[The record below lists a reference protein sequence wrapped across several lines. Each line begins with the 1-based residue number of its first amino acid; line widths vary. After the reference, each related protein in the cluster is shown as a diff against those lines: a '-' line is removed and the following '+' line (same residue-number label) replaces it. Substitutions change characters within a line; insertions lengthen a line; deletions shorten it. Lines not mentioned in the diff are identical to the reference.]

1 LQTSTLIISA
11 LKTKKTQ
18 EVVENIAR
26 YNISCSSCPTTI
38 LQLVLGSP
46 AKMKIF
52 LESLPS
58 RQGFSKY
65 LKGFL
70 GFLYGLAMLMYMI
83 SPNEVKP
90 ETDDAMDTMFGWI
103 DDSSS
108 VIYLS
113 LYVII
118 LFIMVA

>member
-1 LQTSTLIISA
+1 
-11 LKTKKTQ
+11 
-18 EVVENIAR
+18 
-26 YNISCSSCPTTI
+26 
-38 LQLVLGSP
+38 
-46 AKMKIF
+46 MKIF

-90 ETDDAMDTMFGWI
+90 ASDEMDTMFGWI

-108 VIYLS
+108 IIYLS